1 MKVVLCNFRL
11 LKQLV
16 SQLLLSL
23 MMQYFISVNDDIVA
37 KMSEELKWKMIYVF
51 LQNALHTFEM
61 ASRKT

>member
-1 MKVVLCNFRL
+1 
-11 LKQLV
+11 
-16 SQLLLSL
+16 
-23 MMQYFISVNDDIVA
+23 MQYFISVNDDIVA